1 MKKEYIIKIE
11 LSQEAFDLLK
21 HIEKIGGVEYRD
33 REYET
38 KEDFL
43 KSDTHL
49 VNNRTLEWF
58 LDRNENGTYHLI
70 DELLVYGL
78 VDMGDKMD
86 WNTTFYITELGL
98 KLINNNLV

>member
-11 LSQEAFDLLK
+11 FSQEAFELLK
-21 HIEKIGGVEYRD
+21 TIDKTGGAEYRD
-33 REYET
+33 TEFHT

-49 VNNRTLEWF
+49 VNNRSLEWF

-70 DELLVYGL
+70 DELLEYDL
-78 VDMGDKMD
+78 VDNGDCSD
-86 WNTTFYITELGL
+86 WHITFYITELGL
-98 KLINNNLV
+98 KLITENNF